1 MKNIAQSLGNIV
13 FSLSA
18 LSMLSAIEL
27 LNLPPA
33 LAATEQYFGKDAD
46 VSVRCDTVSKQSY
59 ANFTINGT
67 KTNTKIIAAL
77 GNAYFNDN
85 IATSQIIA
93 VTRPPTET
101 FDGSGY
107 FHTGYAQKFSSA
119 LAAAG
124 IAPNNAVIS
133 LPDLSKFPSKALGY
147 DVNCPLVNASNA
159 EYELRNMLPS
169 DIERAVFTGN
179 GWRVLSTGIPG
190 DSNGTWVLYYTGV

>member
-1 MKNIAQSLGNIV
+1 MKNLTQSLGRVV

-18 LSMLSAIEL
+18 LSVLSAIEL
-27 LNLPPA
+27 LNLSPA
-33 LAATEQYFGKDAD
+33 LAATEQYSGKDAD

-67 KTNTKIIAAL
+67 KTKTEIVVAA
-77 GNAYFNDN
+77 GNAYFNDS

-93 VTRPPTET
+93 ITRLPTET

-107 FHTGYAQKFSSA
+107 FHTGYAQKFSA
-119 LAAAG
+119 VLVAAG
-124 IAPNNAVIS
+124 IRPDNVTIS
-133 LPDLSKFPSKALGY
+133 LPDLSRFPNKALGY

-179 GWRVLSTGIPG
+179 GWRLLSTGIPG